1 MPRTSP
7 TIEGIEPD
15 LLFDEA
21 FLRQLGLLEVIARR
35 FARGEQR
42 GERRTSRR
50 GSGVEFADHRPYVPG
65 DDIRRVDW
73 GILGRLDQTLV
84 RQYEEEEDLPV
95 HLLCD
100 LSASMR
106 TQDDAKLRLALQTAA
121 AVAFISLA
129 GLDRVSVT
137 ATAGDQLQVLPSTR
151 GKAQFL
157 RILRFLKDAPRG
169 GGTDLRAAVRRFCAS
184 HRQAGVVVF
193 VSDFY
198 DLNGAS
204 EALAMLR
211 HRRHQVTCVQI
222 LDAREY
228 DSASLTA
235 RGDLSLDD
243 VETRART
250 EVTISTETLLAYQR
264 AHTRFCEALARDCR
278 QRGIAYVR
286 ADARTPLRA
295 LILEVLRRG
304 GLLR

>member
-1 MPRTSP
+1 MPRVSSTL
-7 TIEGIEPD
+7 EGLEPD

-100 LSASMR
+100 LSSSMR
-106 TQDDAKLRLALQTAA
+106 THEDAKLRLALQAAA
-121 AVAFISLA
+121 AVAYVSLA

-137 ATAGDQLQVLPSTR
+137 VSAGEQFVALPAVR

-157 RILRFLKDAPRG
+157 RVLRFLKDAPRG
-169 GGTDLRAAVRRFCAS
+169 GGTDLRAAVRRFCA
-184 HRQAGVVVF
+184 RYDQPGVVVF
-193 VSDFY
+193 LSDFY
-198 DLNGAS
+198 DLHGAS
-204 EALAMLR
+204 DALARLR
-211 HRRHQVTCVQI
+211 HHRHQTTCVQI
-222 LDAREY
+222 LDAREH
-228 DSASLTA
+228 DPAVMTA

-243 VETRART
+243 VETRSRT
-250 EVTISTETLLAYQR
+250 DVTMSTDTLAAYQR
-264 AHTRFCEALARDCR
+264 AHARFCDALAGDCR
-278 QRGIAYVR
+278 RRGVTYVR
-286 ADARTPLRA
+286 ADARMPLRT
-295 LILEVLRRG
+295 LILDVLRLG
-304 GLLR
+304 GVLR